1 MDSNTQK
8 VDLKQFRAVFN
19 KIKSKRKQRELI
31 KAQPNQIS
39 KFDDENNVEDHSKNL
54 VKYYQEIDDDE
65 RLEEEEKIRI
75 EAEKQKLKKIKK
87 TFKQKQQKFNFLKK
101 IDTILYIIFSASF
114 FSVIFF
120 QIKPIQLL

>member
-54 VKYYQEIDDDE
+54 VKS
-65 RLEEEEKIRI
+65 LN
-75 EAEKQKLKKIKK
+75 L
-87 TFKQKQQKFNFLKK
+87 T
-101 IDTILYIIFSASF
+101 
-114 FSVIFF
+114 
-120 QIKPIQLL
+120 